1 MTARD
6 EARRARAEARD
17 GDHGFAPEVGPTLP
31 ERLIAAREQ
40 KGVDLLRAER
50 ETKIRARYLAALESG
65 DYGDLPGSVY
75 TKGFLRNY
83 ALYLGLDPEDVT
95 RQWKRERGD
104 LLMPAEPV
112 LSVPRPLEAPRQGF
126 TVSPVLVVAALLLVL
141 IAAFGVYIGVQLLRY
156 NKPPTI
162 DVTEPAQA
170 VINVPDGTT
179 SYTLRGTSIA
189 GASITITDPG
199 LSQPY
204 TVTADGAGRWTV
216 DVQLRRGRNEFDVSA
231 VDPETGKPSESTVKL
246 FITVPVAVVEAPG
259 LTLDSPAEGA
269 RFSNGAIPVNGSTTN
284 AAKVT
289 VTANQIAAQS
299 GSASPPPSAKPS
311 ATAKPGASTA
321 PGASASPGSSASPG
335 PSSTP
340 DVGPVTVDVAAD
352 GSFETP
358 VNLSAGNWEIVVT
371 AVSAD
376 GKTTSLSRHV
386 SIDYQ
391 GVNVVIQ
398 IKGARAW
405 LKVWV
410 DGTISPVT
418 GAAGVVYDPG
428 KTLTF
433 TGQHTIEVR
442 TGKSSATYFTVNGE
456 SVGRMSTASNP
467 ETWLFAPPSPP
478 AKTNRT

>member
-6 EARRARAEARD
+6 EARRVRAEARD
-17 GDHGFAPEVGPTLP
+17 GARGFAPDAGPTLP
-31 ERLIAAREQ
+31 ERLIAAREH

-50 ETKIRARYLAALESG
+50 ETKIRARYLAALEAG

-95 RQWKRERGD
+95 RQWKHERGD
-104 LLMPAEPV
+104 LAMPAEPV
-112 LSVPRPLEAPRQGF
+112 LNVPRPLEAPRQGF
-126 TVSPVLVVAALLLVL
+126 TISPVLVVAALLLVL

-162 DVTEPAQA
+162 EVTDPAQA

-204 TVTADGAGRWTV
+204 TVSADGAGRWTV
-216 DVQLRRGRNEFDVSA
+216 DVELRRGRNEFDVSA
-231 VDPETGKPSESTVKL
+231 VDPETGKPSDTTVKL
-246 FITVPVAVVEAPG
+246 FITVPVAAVEAPG
-259 LTLDSPAEGA
+259 LALDSPAEGA
-269 RFSNGAIPVNGSTTN
+269 RFANGAIPVNGTTTN
-284 AAKVT
+284 AAKVI
-289 VTANQIAAQS
+289 VTANQVAAQS
-299 GSASPPPSAKPS
+299 GSSSATPSAKPGASSPPSAKPS
-311 ATAKPGASTA
+311 ASAA
-321 PGASASPGSSASPG
+321 PGGSASPG
-335 PSSTP
+335 PSATP
-340 DVGPVTVDVAAD
+340 DVGPVTVDVASD

-371 AVSAD
+371 AVSVD

-386 SIDYQ
+386 SIQYQ

-433 TGQHTIEVR
+433 AGQHTVEVR
-442 TGKSSATYFTVNGE
+442 TGKSSATYFTVNGQ
-456 SVGRMSTASNP
+456 SLGRMSTAGNP